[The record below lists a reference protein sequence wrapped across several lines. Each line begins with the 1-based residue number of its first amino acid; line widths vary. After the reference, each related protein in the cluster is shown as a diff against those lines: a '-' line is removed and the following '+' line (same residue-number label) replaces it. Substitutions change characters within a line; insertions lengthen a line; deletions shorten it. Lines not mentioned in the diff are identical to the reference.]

1 MLIQLNNLVKSSTLL
16 YNCLNC
22 FKIFIIRQRII
33 PLPQSIKCTSII
45 FKRCNDE
52 ISYILVLLMNI
63 FYTRKTDDVH
73 HLRLHINT
81 LGLTL
86 AIILYRLKSE
96 LRIHLYLSFLWI
108 MFRNLIPKENT
119 LEALQYCNGEFSLKF
134 LIR

>member
-16 YNCLNC
+16 YKCLHC

-33 PLPQSIKCTSII
+33 PLPKVHVLSEHQFI

-96 LRIHLYLSFLWI
+96 LRIHLYLSFL
-108 MFRNLIPKENT
+108 
-119 LEALQYCNGEFSLKF
+119 
-134 LIR
+134 